1 MKKAQNGNKIAGI
14 GRSELRS
21 FPRCLRGG
29 VIISPLSAA
38 VAALFG
44 GHLASRGVEGRGRAR
59 AMVKARMRAK
69 AASASQKSSDAAGK
83 GVDAK
88 DAAAEDAEH
97 DKARRAFVVSSL
109 LSPRSFPPSPSS
121 E

>member
-1 MKKAQNGNKIAGI
+1 
-14 GRSELRS
+14 
-21 FPRCLRGG
+21 
-29 VIISPLSAA
+29 
-38 VAALFG
+38 
-44 GHLASRGVEGRGRAR
+44 
-59 AMVKARMRAK
+59 MVKARMRAK

-121 E
+121 ERVNECSFARLVPRADLDADVHVAHPSPRASPSRRSSSHRIASHRIRR

>member
-1 MKKAQNGNKIAGI
+1 M
-14 GRSELRS
+14 
-21 FPRCLRGG
+21 
-29 VIISPLSAA
+29 
-38 VAALFG
+38 
-44 GHLASRGVEGRGRAR
+44 ASRGVEGRGRAR

-109 LSPRSFPPSPSS
+109 LSPRSFQPSPSS